1 MTEVRI
7 REKIMENPYGKGAL
21 IGFENCVMPVEFF
34 KGSDGYYIYKANT
47 KHMLDDMIC
56 HSQNVEGLV
65 QFMQGALWFRLNGKV
80 SDQYESKVCWIWWIY
95 GSSLL

>member
-1 MTEVRI
+1 MTEAKI
-7 REKIMENPYGKGAL
+7 REKIFANPYGKGAL
-21 IGFENCVMPVEFF
+21 VGFENYIEPVEFF
-34 KGSDGYYIYKANT
+34 KGTDGYYIYKANT

-80 SDQYESKVCWIWWIY
+80 RD
-95 GSSLL
+95 